1 MAIRAGVGL
10 SSLQDANRAGQ
21 EACMLAMQRMSGT
34 IGSSPADKPDF
45 LLVFASASFD
55 QQHVIQGVRSASGG
69 APLIGCTDAGEIT
82 AEGPTQK
89 SVAVM
94 AIQSD
99 RITFT
104 HGLSGGI
111 KENARAAGAAIAKD
125 IAARSQNPLRTLILF
140 PDVLAGNGADIVRG
154 ALDALGEHFPLVG
167 GAAGDDF
174 LFERT
179 SQYRD
184 DEVATG
190 AVAGVGLSGSFTMG
204 IGVRHGWMPIGIPM
218 RVTKSHGAV
227 VEELDHRPAISIYQ
241 DYFGEKAADL
251 KKEPLARMAI
261 TYPLGIKVPEL
272 DEYLIR
278 DPITVDDQG
287 AITCAAEIPEGS
299 EIRLMIGSK
308 ERAVE
313 AAEDAARKLM
323 REFERDGTA
332 PKFLLMFNCIAREKL
347 FAQKAKD
354 EIAAVMNIIGN
365 NVPLLGFYTY
375 GEVAPIAG
383 ESRDTA
389 NIRTRFYN
397 ETIVLCAIGE

>member
-10 SSLQDANRAGQ
+10 SSLRDASQAGH
-21 EACMLAMQRMSGT
+21 EACMLAMQRMGE
-34 IGSSPADKPDF
+34 GKPDF
-45 LLVFASASFD
+45 LFVFSSVSFD
-55 QQHVIQGVRSASGG
+55 QQEVVRAVRDASGQ

-82 AEGPTQK
+82 AEGPAQK

-99 RITFT
+99 RIAFT
-104 HGLSGGI
+104 NGLGLGI
-111 KENARAAGAAIAKD
+111 KEDARAAGVAVAKD
-125 IAARSQNPLRTLILF
+125 IAAHSQSPLRTLVMLS
-140 PDVLAGNGADIVRG
+140 DVLVGNGADIVRG
-154 ALDALGEHFPLVG
+154 ALDVLGANFPLVG

-174 LFERT
+174 LFQKT

-190 AVAGVGLSGSFTMG
+190 AIAGVGLSGSFTLG
-204 IGVRHGWMPIGIPM
+204 IGVRHGWLPIGIPM
-218 RVTKSHGAV
+218 KVTKSHGAI

-241 DYFGEKAADL
+241 DYFGEKAEDI

-278 DPITVDDQG
+278 DPITVDEKG

-308 ERAVE
+308 EHAVE
-313 AAEDAARKLM
+313 AAEEAARKLM
-323 REFERDGTA
+323 KEFERDKTA

-347 FAQKAKD
+347 FAQNAKD

-365 NVPLLGFYTY
+365 DVPLLGFYTY

-383 ESRDTA
+383 ESRDPA
-389 NIRTRFYN
+389 KIQTRFYN